1 MAIGVTMMSFVYH
14 NIKDL
19 FGLPK
24 SIFPSVWIILWFHVF
39 IHIKQNINDISLNR
53 IKSVA

>member
-1 MAIGVTMMSFVYH
+1 MMSFVYH